1 MLAPPTESHVQR
13 ASDNVYDGFRIVL
26 GKSGEHREIDIVE
39 QMVLFQDYSSTKY
52 GPLHNYPNIPMSTP
66 RLFERKIYGT
76 INAHTRNYL
85 QKKKIYWGNADIE
98 LLLSSFIKVHFLFEE
113 PVRPSILA

>member
-26 GKSGEHREIDIVE
+26 GKSGEHREIDMVE

-76 INAHTRNYL
+76 INANTRNDL
-85 QKKKIYWGNADIE
+85 QKEN
-98 LLLSSFIKVHFLFEE
+98 
-113 PVRPSILA
+113 ILGERLY